1 MKLTVNQ
8 QGNLVALAVTIVFT
22 LLFFTLMAFIHVKP
36 HVVYNEITI
45 DLASTPVVEEV
56 STVQGEKASQ
66 EKEIAPV
73 DSDSPS
79 EKIAEDSSLA
89 QSTGSSAED
98 SASDNIPVNNMEESA
113 PAVAPSQID
122 SVQENSK
129 PSQPLQTSPSS
140 SEKGIENVK
149 PESAVNPSPDQKTEV
164 IQNKNP
170 SENKAQST
178 KTKKTAQD
186 IWDEME
192 NENEK
197 NYSTSEK
204 AKVNSSASS
213 FEGTAASSS
222 SDNQKSQVLSSQS
235 QKGGQH
241 SSEATS
247 QALEEIKTSK
257 KVDTRYTGD
266 TASTINFDHAANKG
280 SGFNVNGKFRAL
292 KYPSS
297 PSITLSKEAAEMIAS
312 TVTVTIRF
320 GITASGTVTL
330 SSITFSPGAALPP
343 AVQSEIAGQIQSWL
357 FTEGESGTAVM
368 NYTIQKN

>member
-56 STVQGEKASQ
+56 S
-66 EKEIAPV
+66 KEVAPV

-113 PAVAPSQID
+113 PAEAPSQID
-122 SVQENSK
+122 SVQEDSK
-129 PSQPLQTSPSS
+129 PSQPLQTSLSS

-320 GITASGTVTL
+320 GITAAGTVTL

-368 NYTIQKN
+368 NYTVQKN

>member
-56 STVQGEKASQ
+56 SSVQGEKASQ
-66 EKEIAPV
+66 EKEVSPV

-89 QSTGSSAED
+89 QSTGSSVED
-98 SASDNIPVNNMEESA
+98 SASDNIPVNNMGESA
-113 PAVAPSQID
+113 PAEAPSQID
-122 SVQENSK
+122 SVQEDSK
-129 PSQPLQTSPSS
+129 QSQPLQTSPSS
-140 SEKGIENVK
+140 SEKEIENVK

-320 GITASGTVTL
+320 GITAAGTVTL